1 MQSKQKEQEQN
12 TTQTVGPNTGKRA
25 TVTDSNVVPRLS
37 NTERREVE
45 RRARITAVVL
55 HETVREEGERELRRR
70 PLALACSG
78 LAAGLSMG
86 FSLMSQGLLHTY
98 LPAAPWTPLVD
109 NLGYSVGFL
118 IVVLGRQQLFTE
130 NTLTAILPLLAHFN
144 LPTFMRVVR
153 LWAIV
158 LVANLV
164 GAYIFSAVIA
174 HTDLFSPTIQHS
186 FSVIA
191 HHSLRGD
198 FGLTVLRGIF
208 AGWLIALM
216 VWLLPASEGTKMHT
230 IVLLTYL
237 VSLGGLAHIIAG
249 SVDVLYLVNTG
260 AISWLTYFVGF
271 MFPTLIGN
279 IIGGTSLV
287 AALNFAQVAT
297 ETVGSE
303 YSNATVVRGE
313 NGVQGR

>member
-1 MQSKQKEQEQN
+1 MQDIQKEQKKN
-12 TTQTVGPNTGKRA
+12 ATQKTIAENARHTSAEASSMVPKLSD
-25 TVTDSNVVPRLS
+25 TDRK
-37 NTERREVE
+37 EVE

-98 LPAAPWTPLVD
+98 LPAAPWTPLID
-109 NLGYSVGFL
+109 NFGYSVGFL

-144 LPTFMRVVR
+144 LSTCIRVAR

-158 LVANLV
+158 LLANLV
-164 GAYIFSAVIA
+164 GAFIFAAVIA
-174 HTDLFSPTIQHS
+174 HTGLFPPAVQHS
-186 FSVIA
+186 FSAIA
-191 HHSLRGD
+191 HHSLHGG

-216 VWLLPASEGTKMHT
+216 VWLLPTAEGTKMH
-230 IVLLTYL
+230 IIILLTYL
-237 VSLGGLAHIIAG
+237 VSLGSLAHIIAG
-249 SVDVLYLVNTG
+249 SVDVFYLVNTG
-260 AISWLTYFVGF
+260 SVSWLTYFVGF

-297 ETVGSE
+297 ETSGST
-303 YSNATVVRGE
+303 YSNFAPERQETGSD
-313 NGVQGR
+313 Q

>member
-1 MQSKQKEQEQN
+1 MQETQKEQEKN
-12 TTQTVGPNTGKRA
+12 TA
-25 TVTDSNVVPRLS
+25 LSSEADTDQRTSVSDSHIVPKLS

-45 RRARITAVVL
+45 RRARISAVVL

-86 FSLMSQGLLHTY
+86 FSLMSQGLLHAY
-98 LPAAPWTPLVD
+98 LPAASWTPLID

-144 LPTFMRVVR
+144 LSTFMRVAR

-158 LVANLV
+158 LVANLL
-164 GAYIFSAVIA
+164 GAFIFSAVIA
-174 HTDLFSPTIQHS
+174 HTSLFSPTLQQS
-186 FSVIA
+186 FSAIA
-191 HHSLRGD
+191 HHSLRGG
-198 FGLTVLRGIF
+198 FALTVLRGIF

-216 VWLLPASEGTKMHT
+216 VWLLPASEGTKMH
-230 IVLLTYL
+230 IIILLTYL

-260 AISWLTYFVGF
+260 SVSWLTYFVGF

-279 IIGGTSLV
+279 IIGGASLV

-303 YSNATVVRGE
+303 YNSSVL
-313 NGVQGR
+313 GRVEKQ